1 MPAIGKPALLLALV
15 ILALGCA
22 SAKPPAIP
30 AGGPAKP
37 PLQVGI
43 LLLDGTYNTE
53 LTAPYDVFHHTAS
66 HTDPG
71 MRVFTVGRTREAVTT
86 YEGMRIQ
93 PDHDLRTA
101 PPIDVLVVPSG
112 EHNKTTDL
120 ADLDLIQWLGQ
131 RGVNAKHVLS
141 LCDGAFLLA
150 ESGLLRDRQCTT
162 YPDDCAEFRK
172 QYPHIP
178 VVENVSF
185 VVDHETITGA
195 GGARS
200 FDPALYLVEKLYGKK
215 TAEGVAKGLVIDWQ
229 PERTP
234 HKIVESEAGTAER
247 PTG

>member
-1 MPAIGKPALLLALV
+1 MPSSGKLVLLLALG
-15 ILALGCA
+15 LLFAACA
-22 SAKPPAIP
+22 SAKPPEIP

-53 LTAPYDVFHHTAS
+53 LTAPYDVFNHTTS

-71 MRVFTVGRTREAVTT
+71 MRVFTIGRTRKMVTT
-86 YEGMRIQ
+86 YEGLRIA
-93 PDHDLRTA
+93 PDYDLRTA
-101 PPIDVLVVPSG
+101 PPIEVLVVPSG
-112 EHNKTTDL
+112 KHSMTTDL
-120 ADLDLIQWLGQ
+120 VDLDLIQWLGH
-131 RGVNAKHVLS
+131 RGVNAKYVLS
-141 LCDGAFLLA
+141 ICNGAFLLA

-162 YPDDCAEFRK
+162 YPDDVAAFRK
-172 QYPHIP
+172 EYPHIP

-185 VVDHETITGA
+185 VVDQETITSA

-200 FDPALYLVEKLYGKK
+200 YEPALYLVEKLYGKK

-229 PERTP
+229 LERVD
-234 HKIVESEAGTAER
+234 HKVVEGEGAPAER